1 MIDYDSIPN
10 LPTMFFQQAECYAEQ
25 PFLWAKDG
33 NRWQPTTWKKAA
45 QKVARLA
52 YGLRQLGVKPGDRV
66 LLVAENRPEWT
77 ITDLAIMS
85 IGAISVPA
93 YTTNTVENHI
103 HVLKDSGAKLAISS
117 TAALSQ
123 NVLKAC
129 ARTGIETVVVMEWPG
144 PVPQGIRLHGWED
157 LLGMGKGK
165 PEASVSTISAEAS
178 TLARDAMAAIIYTS
192 GTSAEP
198 TGVMLSHGNMICN
211 TMGADHFLQELPGFE
226 YGKEVFLSFLPLS
239 HSYEHTVGQ
248 FVPISIGAQVY
259 YAESVDKLPANMVEV
274 QPTIMT
280 AVPRL
285 YESIRGK
292 VLRGAEKAGGAKLK
306 LLMKAIEL
314 GSKRY
319 EDPSSLSL
327 IERLQNAVLSLLVRR
342 KVAAR
347 FGGRLKAFVSG
358 GAPLNYDVGLFFI
371 SLGVPIHQGYG
382 LTESAPVI
390 SVNRVPTNNLN
401 TVGPPLKGVE
411 VRIAED
417 GEILVR
423 GELVMLGYWNKPD
436 RTAEVIQDGWL
447 YTGDVGHMDDQG
459 RICITDRKKDLIVN
473 SGGDNVAPQRV
484 EGILSLEPEIAQVMV
499 HGDKRPHL
507 VALIVP
513 DADWV
518 KEWRKANDRDPGAS
532 GWADL
537 QDDDAF
543 LKTLRAAIDRAN
555 AQLNILEKVR
565 RFTLADESFN
575 VENGM
580 LTPSLKIRRHII
592 KESYLDRLEALYG
605 KG

>member
-1 MIDYDSIPN
+1 MLDYDSIPN
-10 LPTMFFQQAECYAEQ
+10 LPTMFFQQAERYADQ

-52 YGLRQLGVKPGDRV
+52 YGLRQLGIKPGDRV
-66 LLVAENRPEWT
+66 LLVAENRPEWI

-93 YTTNTVENHI
+93 YTTNTVDNHI
-103 HVLKDSGAKLAISS
+103 HVLKDSDAKLAISS

-157 LLGMGKGK
+157 LIGMGKGK
-165 PEASVSTISAEAS
+165 PEASVSTVSAEAS

-211 TMGADHFLQELPGFE
+211 AMGADHFLQELPGFE

-306 LLMKAIEL
+306 LLTKAIEL

-319 EDPSSLSL
+319 EDPSSLTL
-327 IERLQNAVLSLLVRR
+327 VERLQNAVLSLLVRR

-390 SVNRVPTNNLN
+390 SVNRIPTNILN

-436 RTAEVIQDGWL
+436 RTAEVIKDGWL
-447 YTGDVGHMDDQG
+447 YTGDVGHLDDQG

-513 DADWV
+513 DVDWV

-543 LKTLRAAIDRAN
+543 LKALRAAIDRAN
-555 AQLNILEKVR
+555 GQLNILEKVR
-565 RFTLADESFN
+565 RFALADESFN

-592 KESYLDRLEALYG
+592 KASYLDRLEALYG